1 MATPADLG
9 LFFLSS
15 FLLIAKQIDSF
26 DPQNQQNRP
35 KLHRN
40 SSLFAL
46 PQATAEQIDSF
57 DPQNQQNRPK
67 RPQLFALRHP
77 PSHRSST
84 AALRSS
90 PSPKPPQNR
99 SIHSIPKTSKTD
111 PSHCSSSPS
120 PKPPQLH
127 RSSSLFVLPQA
138 TAALRPSPSPKP
150 PQLHRSS
157 SLSALPQATAAPPR
171 LCLRLPLLRA
181 FASKRRRYDAGD
193 CCWWCCPYRFGE
205 AWWSGPGRFP
215 LVLLLLGFLF
225 LFGRLRLRFL
235 FFRYETIPIDDN
247 AQI

>member
-1 MATPADLG
+1 MATP
-9 LFFLSS
+9 
-15 FLLIAKQIDSF
+15 IDSF

-77 PSHRSST
+77 PSHRSSS
-84 AALRSS
+84 L
-90 PSPKPPQNR
+90 SPKPPQNR

-181 FASKRRRYDAGD
+181 SASKRVDELRKLLSDKDAYHQFFLSLDQVKVQNNLREELRKETLQLTRENLEKEPRMVELRNQVGFITF
-193 CCWWCCPYRFGE
+193 WF
-205 AWWSGPGRFP
+205 
-215 LVLLLLGFLF
+215 LLLVAISVLKI
-225 LFGRLRLRFL
+225 
-235 FFRYETIPIDDN
+235 TCV
-247 AQI
+247 